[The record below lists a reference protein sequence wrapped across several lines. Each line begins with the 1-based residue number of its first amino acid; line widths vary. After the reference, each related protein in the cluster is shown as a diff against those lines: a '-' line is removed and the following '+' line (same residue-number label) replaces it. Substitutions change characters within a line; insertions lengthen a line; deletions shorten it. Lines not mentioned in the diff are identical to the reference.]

1 MWNLID
7 EYFTSDEKIFY
18 NPIDQLN
25 GFPVRL
31 ANRLIAQKNVF
42 VAIAIY
48 LLIAIIFSFILLLGD
63 WRVRKALVSKKI
75 NLLIAILTCF
85 VFLIPL
91 TILVKEFF
99 MKYNIYIKSES
110 DIYIG
115 FFIGILTVLLVSR
128 FKFKEEIK
136 P

>member
-1 MWNLID
+1 
-7 EYFTSDEKIFY
+7 
-18 NPIDQLN
+18 
-25 GFPVRL
+25 
-31 ANRLIAQKNVF
+31 
-42 VAIAIY
+42 
-48 LLIAIIFSFILLLGD
+48 
-63 WRVRKALVSKKI
+63 
-75 NLLIAILTCF
+75 
-85 VFLIPL
+85 
-91 TILVKEFF
+91 